1 MSAPAFGI
9 RGSPEEPEYDVDA
22 VRAVLEG
29 LRYRGDVDK
38 VAEGLTDPTVVI
50 AWRLEQSGAHVRL
63 FEMDTAEFQ
72 NLGSPWDYIQRTYG
86 AGKYRVDVQRT
97 RGASPLLASMT
108 ERLAALPGAPT
119 HAAPAPASPL
129 EDRMDRI
136 ERALEK
142 LAERGGAG
150 GGASAPGFF
159 DAVATI
165 GKAMGEQNAGLL
177 KALIEMKGGGDR
189 GGVSAEKLLEVLVR
203 GIELGKESGGGE
215 GFGSVLREMLPPALR
230 ELRAMG
236 AGAPAL
242 PALPPG
248 APPAPAPDPNAHL
261 PTWARVLAP
270 QFPELMQLAR
280 LHADPEHWAEQIC
293 GQVDPERLTFIEDQL
308 RRGPAFREE
317 FFTVFEDAMGHRSWF
332 EMFFDAM
339 AAEIAA
345 LRDEAGGVES

>member
-9 RGSPEEPEYDVDA
+9 RGSDQEPEYDVDA

-108 ERLAALPGAPT
+108 ERLAALPGAPA
-119 HAAPAPASPL
+119 AAPAPAPSAL

-142 LAERGGAG
+142 LADRGAG
-150 GGASAPGFF
+150 GGAAAPGFF

-189 GGVSAEKLLEVLVR
+189 GTSTEKLLEILVR
-203 GIELGKESGGGE
+203 GIELGKESGGGGE
-215 GFGSVLREMLPPALR
+215 GFGSVLREFLPPALR

-236 AGAPAL
+236 AGGL

-248 APPAPAPDPNAHL
+248 APPAPPAADPNAHL

-280 LHADPEHWAEQIC
+280 LRADPEHWAEQIC
-293 GQVDPERLTFIEDQL
+293 AQVDPERLTFIEDQL
-308 RRGPAFREE
+308 RRGPVFREE

-339 AAEIAA
+339 AAEIAE
-345 LRDEAGGVES
+345 LRDESGGVES